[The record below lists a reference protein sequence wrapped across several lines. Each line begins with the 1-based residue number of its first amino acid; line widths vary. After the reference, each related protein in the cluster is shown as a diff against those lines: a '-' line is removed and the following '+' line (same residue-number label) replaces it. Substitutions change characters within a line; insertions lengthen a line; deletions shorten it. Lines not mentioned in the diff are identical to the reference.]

1 VAPAPL
7 GKNEERLVILRA
19 LRVFLGVALA
29 PAAAL
34 AQSPLSYDLVIA
46 NGTIYDGTG
55 AAPIRADVGIRGD
68 RIAAVGDLSGAS
80 TKQTIDAK
88 GLAVAPGFIN
98 MLSHAEVTLLVDPRS
113 MSDILQGVTLEVLG
127 ESSMGPWNEEMK
139 RASKAGQGD
148 LKYDIAWTTLGE
160 YLDHLEKKGITPN
173 VASLVSASTVRIHEV
188 GRNDRPPTA
197 DELERMKQ
205 LVAQAMEEG
214 AMGLT
219 TALIYAPATYA
230 KTDELVELSKVAA
243 SYGGIYI
250 AHIRSE
256 ANKFM
261 EAIDETLQIA
271 REASLPVEIYHLKA
285 GGKQNWAKMDQAI
298 AKIEQAQREGVHITA
313 DMYAYIAGQTGL
325 DASMPPWV
333 QEGGYDEW
341 AERLKDPAIRERV
354 RQEMNSDA
362 QDWENLFYSAGTPEG
377 IVLVGFKNPDLKK
390 YNGMTLG
397 QVAKLRGTTPADT
410 AMDLVIEDG
419 TRVGTVY
426 FMMSEDNV
434 RKQIAL
440 PWVSFGSD
448 AGSNAAEGDFLKSS
462 THPRA
467 YGNFARVLGKYV
479 REEKVISL
487 EEAVRKLTLLPAT
500 NLKIGDRGRLAPGY
514 FADVAVFDPKTIAD
528 HATFEQPHQYATGMV
543 HVIVNG
549 VRVVEDG
556 KHTGATPGRVVRGP
570 GWTGRASGEGRTATP
585 R

>member
-1 VAPAPL
+1 MTTRVLAFAAC
-7 GKNEERLVILRA
+7 GILA
-19 LRVFLGVALA
+19 CAG
-29 PAAAL
+29 AL
-34 AQSPLSYDLVIA
+34 AQRSEAFDLIVTH
-46 NGTIYDGTG
+46 GTVYDGSGG
-55 AAPIRADVGIRGD
+55 APMRADVGIRGD
-68 RIAAVGDLSGAS
+68 RIAAIGDLSGAS
-80 TKQTIDAK
+80 AKKTIDAT

-113 MSDILQGVTLEVLG
+113 MSDILQGVTLEVMG

-139 RASKAGQGD
+139 QAEKAGQGD
-148 LKYDIAWTTLGE
+148 LKYDISWTTLGE
-160 YLDHLEKKGITPN
+160 YLDQLTKKGIAPN
-173 VASLVSASTVRIHEV
+173 VASFVGAGTVRIHEV
-188 GRNDRPPTA
+188 GQNDRPPTP
-197 DELERMKQ
+197 DELDRMRK
-205 LVAQAMEEG
+205 LVAQAMEDG

-230 KTDELVELSKVAA
+230 ETEELIELAKVAA
-243 SYGGIYI
+243 SYGGMYI

-256 ANKFM
+256 GNKFI

-271 REASLPVEIYHLKA
+271 REAKLPVEIYHLKA

-298 AKIEQAQREGVHITA
+298 AKIEQAQRDGVKITA
-313 DMYAYIAGQTGL
+313 DMYTYVAGATGL

-333 QEGGYDEW
+333 QEGGYDAW
-341 AERLKDPAIRERV
+341 AARLKDPAIRERV
-354 RQEMNSDA
+354 RNEMNADA
-362 QDWENLFYSAGTPEG
+362 QDWENFFYSAGSPEG
-377 IVLVGFKNPDLKK
+377 LVLVGFKNPELKK
-390 YNGMTLG
+390 YTGMTLG
-397 QVAKLRGTTPADT
+397 HVANLRGTSPADT

-419 TRVGTVY
+419 TRVETVY
-426 FMMSEDNV
+426 FLMSEENV

-500 NLKIGDRGRLAPGY
+500 NLKIRDRGRLALGY
-514 FADVAVFDPKTIAD
+514 FADLAIFDPDTIAD
-528 HATFEQPHQYATGMV
+528 HATFEQPHQYSTGMV

-549 VRVVEDG
+549 VPVLADG
-556 KHTGATPGRVVRGP
+556 KHTGATPGRIVRGP
-570 GWTGRASGEGRTATP
+570 GWTGWRDVDAKN
-585 R
+585 